1 MRDRTSKID
10 VKRPFQTT
18 MMDMI
23 VGDEAAILHP
33 AVERPVAERADQ
45 NRITGGGNSRPL
57 RNLTVLGMAMSMPL
71 LGSAAIQ

>member
-23 VGDEAAILHP
+23 VGEEAAILHP
-33 AVERPVAERADQ
+33 AVERPVARNGPIRTALQAAATADYFG
-45 NRITGGGNSRPL
+45 I
-57 RNLTVLGMAMSMPL
+57 
-71 LGSAAIQ
+71 